1 MWGAFSGIHDLP
13 RPKMWR
19 ASSFLERAEG
29 GIGVSTDGGRNWTPS
44 NGGMEATA
52 FTHVLLDPASPAGQR
67 TLYACGFGMGV
78 YKSTDNG
85 KSWQLKNDGIK
96 ELDPFAWRIVR
107 SDDGALYL
115 IVARRNEGRFG
126 ETGGSGALYKSLDGA
141 EHWEKIRLPEG
152 VNGPSGL
159 AIDPRDNRRIY
170 LTAWGQEHEGAD
182 VGGGVFLSTDGGQSW
197 KPVFNQSQHV
207 YDVTIDPRAPDTLY
221 ICGFDAAAFRST
233 DAGLHWSRIRG
244 YNFEWGH
251 RVLMDPNDASKI
263 YITTYGGSVWHG
275 PAAGDP
281 TAPED
286 NVAPVP
292 IAQ

>member
-1 MWGAFSGIHDLP
+1 
-13 RPKMWR
+13 
-19 ASSFLERAEG
+19 
-29 GIGVSTDGGRNWTPS
+29 
-44 NGGMEATA
+44 
-52 FTHVLLDPASPAGQR
+52 
-67 TLYACGFGMGV
+67 
-78 YKSTDNG
+78 
-85 KSWQLKNDGIK
+85 LKNDGIK
-96 ELDPFAWRIVR
+96 EFDPFAWRIVR

-115 IVARRNEGRFG
+115 IVARANEGRFG
-126 ETGGSGALYKSLDGA
+126 EMGGSGALYRSVDGA

-152 VNGPSGL
+152 VNGPTGL

-170 LTAWGQEHEGAD
+170 LTAWGQEHEGVD

-197 KPVFNQSQHV
+197 KPVFSQSQHV
-207 YDVTIDPRAPDTLY
+207 YDVTIDPKAPDSLY

-263 YITTYGGSVWHG
+263 YITTFGGSVWHG
-275 PAAGDP
+275 PASGDP
-281 TAPED
+281 TAHED

-292 IAQ
+292 VTQ